1 MTFVH
6 EDRLRWAL
14 RAAAILSDSGAE
26 PVSGLVLPNGDF
38 FPDAFDG
45 SPDAVLA
52 QLRRVL
58 EHAGLADV
66 AVELQLVTPEGEVA
80 GGCKSGGCS
89 APLLRAPSKHRVARV
104 GDRFVVA
111 VSTGEARHPTALMTA
126 LVRAA
131 SAIFLTE
138 AELDDEIEPREHE
151 GYVDAAGA
159 ILGFGVLLSNGSH
172 ITHKGC
178 SGVTVQSATALPL
191 EEQALLLALSCA
203 LYGLPGRVASSELDA
218 EARRRFDEARAWVD
232 ANRGV
237 VELVRQDRRAIEAD
251 RYTLAEPGSWLTRL
265 FRGRR
270 SAGGTPTGDELDA
283 IAREVVGHTGSRDAD
298 AARAKARRMASLRD
312 AVDEAFE

>member
-1 MTFVH
+1 MALIH
-6 EDRLRWAL
+6 EDRLRWVL
-14 RAAAILSDSGAE
+14 RSAARLCDSGAE
-26 PVSGLVLPNGDF
+26 PVSGLVLPNGEF

-45 SPDAVLA
+45 SADALLR

-66 AVELQLVTPEGEVA
+66 PVELQLVTPEGEVA

-89 APLLRAPSKHRVARV
+89 APLLRAPLKHRVARV

-126 LVRAA
+126 LVRAT
-131 SAIFLTE
+131 SAIFLAE
-138 AELDDEIEPREHE
+138 AELDEELEPRERE
-151 GYVDAAGA
+151 AYADVAGA
-159 ILGFGVLLSNGSH
+159 LLGFGVLLANGSH

-191 EEQALLLALSCA
+191 EEQAVLLALSCA
-203 LYGLPGRVASSELDA
+203 LFGLSARAAASELDA
-218 EARRRFDEARAWVD
+218 EARSRFEEARAWLD

-237 VELVRQDRRAIEAD
+237 VELVREDRRAIEAD
-251 RYTLAEPGSWLTRL
+251 RYALAEPGGWLSRL
-265 FRGRR
+265 FRGGR
-270 SAGGTPTGDELDA
+270 SAVTTPTGDELDA
-283 IAREVVGHTGSRDAD
+283 VAREVVDGAAGRDAD
-298 AARAKARRMASLRD
+298 AARAKARRMADLRA